1 VTQQRLPDDLSP
13 DDILHAIERFSITDR
28 GRQVALGPS
37 EVGMACQR
45 CICRKLAGLEKEQ
58 LVGSWRAQLGTYVHD
73 NLANEFAARYP
84 DQVIV
89 EDRLFIHAYKTF
101 ILMGSCDAFFPRNGN
116 GSVVDWKIVGDDTLA
131 DVTKWMS
138 ELAVSGEDLI
148 ASARRQGGKKWQYVV
163 QGMLYALGWLLRG
176 YNPTECVIMFLPANK
191 GSVTRYAVPVRYQF
205 DVTVAAEAL
214 GKIERY
220 IDSAEEL
227 GWEAVLRQTP
237 PAKWCLSCKA
247 YEDVDD
253 PIYDLTLRQ

>member
-1 VTQQRLPDDLSP
+1 VTLERLPDDLEP
-13 DDILHAIERFSITDR
+13 GDILDAIESFSITDR

-58 LVGSWRAQLGTYVHD
+58 LIGSWRAQLGTYVHD
-73 NLANEFAARYP
+73 NLAHEFERAFP

-101 ILMGSCDAFFPRNGN
+101 LLMGSCDAFFKRRGK
-116 GSVVDWKIVGDDTLA
+116 GMTVDWKIVGDDTLK
-131 DVTKWMS
+131 DVTDWME
-138 ELAVSGEDLI
+138 ELARSGEDLV
-148 ASARRQGGKKWQYVV
+148 ASARRHGGKKWQYVV
-163 QGMLYALGWLLRG
+163 QGMLYSLGWLLRG
-176 YNPTECVIMFLPANK
+176 YDVEDVVIMFLPANK
-191 GSVTRYAVPVRYQF
+191 GSVTRYAVPVKYKF

-220 IDSAEEL
+220 IDLAEEI

-247 YEDVDD
+247 YETVDD
-253 PIYDLTLRQ
+253 PIYDLTLRK